1 MEKKEK
7 GFNLKLYATA
17 AFFAVLA
24 ALVLIT
30 VFTFKAKYT
39 AYHPEEVARNY
50 VDTIA
55 QTGDGYN
62 AYKNALIS
70 KSQKYGDFIRAYY
83 MNPVI
88 YRDTAYKPGDDI
100 KKCGYKGYNEESYMG
115 EKSKNDAGS
124 LQGQVIDTM
133 YDYYVEL
140 AANGWDDYDTIFTSY
155 FAKLSEVRKAVFG
168 DDYMTDEIMFTVL
181 EGNVMKYGQSLTGT
195 EDEFDKNTGNQTSFK
210 SIGAYQTAYGE
221 DYKFTTAVKAEKEMD
236 LAAYK
241 SALSAE
247 TLATYGVQAADIGAV
262 KCYTVTVSTE
272 DGKAVTEADVVVAQI
287 KNSWYVDN
295 TATDTSSLYG
305 FYK

>member
-7 GFNLKLYATA
+7 GLNLKLYAVV

-30 VFTFKAKYT
+30 VFTFRAKYT
-39 AYHPEEVARNY
+39 AYHPEEVARTFT
-50 VDTIA
+50 DTVV

-62 AYKNALIS
+62 AYKNALVS
-70 KSQKYGDFIRAYY
+70 KSQKYGDFIREQY
-83 MNPVI
+83 MYPII
-88 YRDTAYKPGDDI
+88 YRETGYKAGDDT
-100 KKCGYKGYNEESYMG
+100 KKLKGFNDETYMG
-115 EKSKNDAGS
+115 EKTKNDDGT

-140 AANGWDDYDTIFTSY
+140 VANGWDDYGTIFTKY
-155 FAKLSEVRKAVFG
+155 FAKLVEVRKAVFG
-168 DDYMTDEIMFTVL
+168 DDYMTDEIMFTALESNVL
-181 EGNVMKYGQSLTGT
+181 TYGQSLTGT
-195 EDEFDKNTGNQTSFK
+195 EDVFDENTGLQTSFK
-210 SIGAYQTAYGE
+210 SVGAYQTAYGA

-241 SALSAE
+241 AALPAD

-262 KCYTVTVSTE
+262 KCYTVTVTTA
-272 DGKAVTEADVVVAQI
+272 DGKEVTQADIVVAQI

-295 TATDTSSLYG
+295 TATDTAALYN

>member
-115 EKSKNDAGS
+115 EKSKNDDGS

-155 FAKLSEVRKAVFG
+155 FAKLTEVRKAVFG

-241 SALSAE
+241 AALSAE

-272 DGKAVTEADVVVAQI
+272 DGKAVAEADVVVAQI

>member
-115 EKSKNDAGS
+115 EKSKNDDGS

-155 FAKLSEVRKAVFG
+155 FAKLTEVRKAVFG

-241 SALSAE
+241 VALSAE

-272 DGKAVTEADVVVAQI
+272 DGKAVAEADVVVAQI

>member
-50 VDTIA
+50 ADTIA

-115 EKSKNDAGS
+115 EKSKNDDGS

-155 FAKLSEVRKAVFG
+155 FAKLTEVRKAVFG

-272 DGKAVTEADVVVAQI
+272 DGKAVAEADVVVAQI

>member
-1 MEKKEK
+1 MDKKEK
-7 GFNLKLYATA
+7 SFNLKLYAVV

-55 QTGDGYN
+55 QTADGYN

-100 KKCGYKGYNEESYMG
+100 KKCGYKGYNEDSYMG
-115 EKSKNDAGS
+115 EKSKNDDGS

-140 AANGWDDYDTIFTSY
+140 VADGWDDYDAIFTSY
-155 FAKLSEVRKAVFG
+155 FAKLVEVRKEVFG
-168 DDYMTDEIMFTVL
+168 DDYMTDEIMFTAL
-181 EGNVMKYGQSLTGT
+181 EGNVLKYGQSLTGT

-221 DYKFTTAVKAEKEMD
+221 DYKFTTAVKAEKNMD
-236 LAAYK
+236 LASYK
-241 SALSAE
+241 AGLSAE
-247 TLATYGVQAADIGAV
+247 TLATYGVQADDIGAV

-272 DGKAVTEADVVVAQI
+272 DGKTVTEADVVVAQI

-295 TATDTSSLYG
+295 TATDTSTLYG